1 MSITLI
7 LVIITVGIS
16 YMGFQDRSLFNKM
29 KHYPVAEHGNKE
41 WYRLLTCGFLHGSWL
56 HLGINMYV
64 FYEFGQWV
72 EQYYLAMFGDLKG
85 RILYLVVYLLII
97 VLANI
102 PTFLKHKDN
111 PSYAAIG
118 ASGAVSG
125 ILFIYILFQ
134 PWSMLGLFFIIP
146 IPAIVF
152 AVLYVVYS
160 SWASKNQKDLIDHDA
175 HLYGALWGMAI
186 TLMLRPG
193 LFNDFIFKL
202 TNNAP
207 F

>member
-1 MSITLI
+1 MSLTLI
-7 LVIITVGIS
+7 IVIITVVIS
-16 YMGFQDRSLFNKM
+16 YMGFQDRNLFNKL
-29 KHYPVAEHGNKE
+29 KHYPVAEHDNKE

-85 RILYLVVYLLII
+85 RILYLIMYLAII
-97 VLANI
+97 VLANV
-102 PTFLKHKDN
+102 PTYIKYKNN

-125 ILFIYILFQ
+125 ILFIFILFQ

-152 AVLYVVYS
+152 AVLYIVYS
-160 SWASKNQKDLIDHDA
+160 SWASKNQRDLIDHSA
-175 HLYGALWGMAI
+175 HLYGALWGFAI
-186 TLMLRPG
+186 TLALRPS
-193 LFNDFIFKL
+193 LFGDFIFKL